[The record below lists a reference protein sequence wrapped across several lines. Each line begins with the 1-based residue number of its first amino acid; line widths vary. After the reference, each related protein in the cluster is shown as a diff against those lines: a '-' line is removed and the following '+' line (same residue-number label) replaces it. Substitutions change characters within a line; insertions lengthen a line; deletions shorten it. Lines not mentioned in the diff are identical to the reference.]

1 MGTETA
7 LKQTHKAGST
17 KFVGSDGA
25 ASQLSDLQANV
36 MQGIIL
42 QKPAQEGALA
52 VDEINNALTGKTVA
66 PPQQVGV
73 VALTKG
79 NLASNQKFI
88 YQSQC

>member
-7 LKQTHKAGST
+7 LKQTHKADST

-25 ASQLSDLQANV
+25 APQLSDLKANV

-52 VDEINNALTGKTVA
+52 VEAIYNALTGRTVDA
-66 PPQQVGV
+66 PQQVGV
-73 VALTKG
+73 VALTQS
-79 NLASNQKFI
+79 NLSANQKFI
-88 YQSQC
+88 YQGSC